1 MRHITKKCRRP
12 LPYPKR
18 KYAKTRHI
26 QNGGGVVD
34 RREFDNG
41 DVYEGDI
48 RNDQMSGQGKMTF
61 ANGDV
66 YKGEWDSDTIH
77 GSGTMIYADGE
88 RYAGEWEFG
97 KRHGKGKMVYAS
109 MAVYQGDWRNGQMSG
124 KGKMTFADGAVYEG
138 DWRNDEMNGQGK
150 MIFDN
155 GSLYEGAW
163 ANDDMNG
170 QGKIIYADGNIY
182 EGHMYAGMSDGYG
195 KMTYADGSIYEGQW
209 YGNNRHGEG
218 TMKYEDDGSTYE
230 GDWWN
235 TRMHGDGEMRYAD
248 GTVYNGLWRDNAQHP
263 LFNPETGELADN
275 LEYNPQVPVIS
286 FSNSDNRLYASNT
299 YSYTDSALDERNVLE
314 DLKSDS
320 DLIALKLNRTYYV
333 VSKPDIIRASNN
345 KNFIKYQC
353 RKFCTDADPNI
364 DVIKSDPYLAINGLF
379 GAQGLV
385 PLRELWA
392 AVNSGHHAYELVK
405 IGQLPGIASHHVVYD
420 YGSWV
425 SSDHCQ
431 DRNSN
436 HDPFESQIIDP
447 TGTVYALK
455 KLQIAKAPRR
465 SKKSK
470 KVTRRNKGHYRSGV
484 YKPDHITPIRPSSK
498 RSG

>member
-1 MRHITKKCRRP
+1 MRHITKKYRRP
-12 LPYPKR
+12 LPHHPKR

-26 QNGGGVVD
+26 QNGGGVVDD

-97 KRHGKGKMVYAS
+97 KRRGKGKMAYAS
-109 MAVYQGDWRNGQMSG
+109 GAVYQGDWRNDQMSG
-124 KGKMTFADGAVYEG
+124 KGKMTFADGAEYEG

-150 MIFDN
+150 MIFGN
-155 GSLYEGAW
+155 GSVYEGAW

-235 TRMHGDGEMRYAD
+235 TMMHGDGEMRYAD

-263 LFNPETGELADN
+263 LFNPATGELADN
-275 LEYNPQVPVIS
+275 TEYNPGVPMVS
-286 FSNSDNRLYASNT
+286 FSNSDNMLYASNI
-299 YSYTDSALDERNVLE
+299 YSHTDSALDERNVLE

-333 VSKPDIIRASNN
+333 VSKTDIIRASNN

-353 RKFCTDADPNI
+353 RKLCTDADPSI

-405 IGQLPGIASHHVVYD
+405 SGQLLGIASHHVVYE

-431 DRNSN
+431 
-436 HDPFESQIIDP
+436 SQIIDP

-455 KLQIAKAPRR
+455 KLRIAKAPSSRK
-465 SKKSK
+465 SEKKNRK
-470 KVTRRNKGHYRSGV
+470 RHRSGP
-484 YKPDHITPIRPSSK
+484 YSPRHNITSSSK
-498 RSG
+498 RNG